1 MAARGINK
9 VIVLGNLGKDPE
21 MRYLPNGDAVANFT
35 VATSE
40 TWKDKQTGEQK
51 EQTEW
56 HRIVAFRRLG
66 EICGEYLRKGS
77 KIYVEGRLQTRKW
90 QNQQGQ
96 DVYTTE
102 IVANEMQ
109 MLDSRGQGGGMGGG
123 QGGGYQGGGQGGQ
136 GGGFQP
142 QGGQQGGGFQPQGG
156 QAAQAPQSPQSP
168 QGGGQ
173 GGFQGQ
179 GGQQGGGFQPQG
191 GGQAPQGGG
200 FQPQGGGFQPQGGQA
215 PQGGGFQPQG
225 GQGGGQASGGFKPP
239 APQGGQGAQ
248 PQGGGFKPQNPPQA
262 EPPIDFDD
270 DIPF

>member
-1 MAARGINK
+1 MASRGINK
-9 VIVLGNLGKDPE
+9 VIVVGNLGKDPE
-21 MRYLPNGDAVANFT
+21 VRYLPNGDAVANLT

-77 KIYVEGRLQTRKW
+77 KVYIEGRLQTRKW

-96 DVYTTE
+96 DQYTTE

-123 QGGGYQGGGQGGQ
+123 APMGGQSQQQGGFNQPPAQQAQGG
-136 GGGFQP
+136 FNQP
-142 QGGQQGGGFQPQGG
+142 GGQQSQGGFNQRP
-156 QAAQAPQSPQSP
+156 APQPTQQP
-168 QGGGQ
+168 AQQQ
-173 GGFQGQ
+173 GGFQQ
-179 GGQQGGGFQPQG
+179 PAQQPQQGGFQQPAQQPQ
-191 GGQAPQGGG
+191 QGG
-200 FQPQGGGFQPQGGQA
+200 FQQPQQGGFTKPAAQPAQQPQQGGFNKPQQQA
-215 PQGGGFQPQG
+215 PV
-225 GQGGGQASGGFKPP
+225 
-239 APQGGQGAQ
+239 
-248 PQGGGFKPQNPPQA
+248 